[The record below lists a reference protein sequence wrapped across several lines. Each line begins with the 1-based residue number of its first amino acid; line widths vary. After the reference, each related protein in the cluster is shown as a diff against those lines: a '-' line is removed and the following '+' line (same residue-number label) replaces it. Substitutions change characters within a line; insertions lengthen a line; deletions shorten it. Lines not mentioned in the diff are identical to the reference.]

1 MVQGASSNRK
11 APSNLYKSLVV
22 YKVLALGLYYSLPT
36 SDHFVGQCC
45 ASGGLFLVILRTGNW
60 DILGFHFAVAV

>member
-11 APSNLYKSLVV
+11 ASSNLYKSLVV

-36 SDHFVGQCC
+36 SDHL
-45 ASGGLFLVILRTGNW
+45 SGSAVLLVVCSCLRTGNW
-60 DILGFHFAVAV
+60 HILGFHFAVAV